1 MIDFNWDILFDTLQK
16 QSIPDWDKELVG
28 AAVVKAVELFY
39 DKDQEYEVLGTEMR
53 GDQPCPFL
61 IDLVLHHSTY
71 SNQDKYKLVDWKY
84 KKSGKLDDRWAM
96 RESRSWQPRIYA
108 AAIATLYGADVF
120 PIHYEIRGVAPMDDD
135 AKHCEVRV
143 IPMTF
148 SRAEAV
154 EAVRY
159 IRGIVAMRDSLI
171 QIGKN
176 PWPKDPSGCRM
187 YGDFYKCEYEP
198 YCWEGIRL
206 PEPNKDYQPKTL
218 SHSSAADFL
227 RCPEY
232 HRLRTAVMGHRED
245 DDGEA
250 AAAGRAF
257 HKVVETLW
265 RGDAS
270 NNQEQNPNAD
280 KGIINHRQVSNSVP
294 SKGLEETR
302 GIQPV
307 IASIADEESGSTPPS
322 SIIYEC
328 KQQETNGG
336 NETEVS
342 SSKFLDGTTGSG
354 PSSEDIENIGLS
366 DLSQRK
372 RESD

>member
-1 MIDFNWDILFDTLQK
+1 MLENTWDLLFDTLYE

-28 AAVVKAVELFY
+28 AAAVRATELFY
-39 DKDQEYEVLGTEMR
+39 DKDHEWGIVGTEVR
-53 GDQPCPFL
+53 GDQPCPYL
-61 IDLVLHHSTY
+61 IDLVMT
-71 SNQDKYKLVDWKY
+71 KEGRYKLVDWKY
-84 KKSGKLDDRWAM
+84 KKSGKLDDRWVM

-120 PIHYEIRGVAPMDDD
+120 PIHYEVRGVAPADDN

-143 IPMTF
+143 IPMMF
-148 SRAEAV
+148 KRAEAV

-187 YGDFYKCEYEP
+187 YGDFYKCEYEQ

-250 AAAGRAF
+250 AAAGKAF
-257 HKVVETLW
+257 HKIVETCW
-265 RGDAS
+265 RGGESNKQEDVITAS
-270 NNQEQNPNAD
+270 EQ
-280 KGIINHRQVSNSVP
+280 
-294 SKGLEETR
+294 
-302 GIQPV
+302 
-307 IASIADEESGSTPPS
+307 
-322 SIIYEC
+322 
-328 KQQETNGG
+328 
-336 NETEVS
+336 TE
-342 SSKFLDGTTGSG
+342 
-354 PSSEDIENIGLS
+354 P
-366 DLSQRK
+366 
-372 RESD
+372 